1 MWNVKGRGGQTDRTT
16 TSHCGASLL
25 LGRRALYVSLVAR
38 LTGALVGVSCLAGMV
53 AHLAVAVGVSVLL
66 SADVVVVVTVLMQP
80 VVPPL
85 ALLPECLI

>member
-1 MWNVKGRGGQTDRTT
+1 MWNVKGRGGQTETT
-16 TSHCGASLL
+16 TRHCGASLL
-25 LGRRALYVSLVAR
+25 LGGRAHCVSLVPG

-53 AHLAVAVGVSVLL
+53 AHLAVAVCVSVLL
-66 SADVVVVVTVLMQP
+66 SANVVVVVTVLMQL